1 MNKKQGKKIDIMKK
15 LIAILLAVAMLASM
29 AVVASAASMTMTTT
43 VPNAGYTLVIPQS
56 LEVPFE
62 AEYVDLG
69 RVEVTDTYGFREGT
83 YLRVRIDAEPFTC
96 TETNTEMYYKIFGEQ
111 RVAGLKERELPYN
124 GWLIFER
131 DERYAD
137 GTLYPLASAA
147 FKYGYDESGNWTYG
161 ELWGFD
167 CLVVHFDEA
176 GWAKLEPGKYDAVIT
191 FHSQIMGF

>member
-1 MNKKQGKKIDIMKK
+1 MKK

-56 LEVPFE
+56 LEVPYE

-96 TETNTEMYYKIFGEQ
+96 TETNTEMYYKIFAA
-111 RVAGLKERELPYN
+111 VHAAGIKRHELQN
-124 GWLIFER
+124 DCWLIFER
-131 DERYAD
+131 EAD
-137 GTLYPLASAA
+137 GTLFPLASAA
-147 FKYGYDESGNWTYG
+147 LEYGCDESGNWTYG
-161 ELWGFD
+161 ETWNFD
-167 CLVVHFDEA
+167 CLEAHFDEA
-176 GWAKLEPGKYDAVIT
+176 GWARLEPGKYNAVIT
-191 FHSQIMGF
+191 FRAQIMGF